1 MGYTNYFHIKP
12 GKKEFSPS
20 VIGKVKK
27 ILSTYEKLCSESLV
41 KGFFNRAEKP
51 TVTKD
56 IIQFNVNSDDTGE
69 DFLLDLNGYTFNFC
83 KTCRETYDAA
93 VKAVLMVLQSAGYL
107 NDWSFDGGL
116 EETEYDAGIQLL
128 AKAGIKY
135 TERMKAEG

>member
-12 GKKEFSPS
+12 CKKEFSAS

-27 ILSTYEKLCSESLV
+27 ILSTYETLYSERLV
-41 KGFFNRAEKP
+41 KGFCNRDEKP

-56 IIQFNVNSDDTGE
+56 LIQFNTTSEDTGE
-69 DFLLDLNGYTFNFC
+69 DFYLDLHSDMINFC
-83 KTCRETYDAA
+83 KTCRENYDAA

-107 NDWSFDGGL
+107 IKWSFDGGL
-116 EETEYDAGIQLL
+116 DETEYDAGIQLL

-135 TERMKAEG
+135 NDRMKAED